1 MTTKTT
7 YMPNAMCDH
16 PRNHPKHLAPAP
28 IQDNINRWLA
38 DVATTFMTFSFIG
51 AAWGCFNPIPVPGIS
66 SVVTPLRPFS
76 SLASVW
82 YCAATIGTVA
92 AVQRFTS
99 GGLTLA
105 RAREDRLNDL
115 VGLGVTFGYTSTVL
129 LSERLVIWNNRAV
142 AGVLAGLVVYAN
154 IAP

>member
-1 MTTKTT
+1 M
-7 YMPNAMCDH
+7 
-16 PRNHPKHLAPAP
+16 
-28 IQDNINRWLA
+28 
-38 DVATTFMTFSFIG
+38 
-51 AAWGCFNPIPVPGIS
+51 
-66 SVVTPLRPFS
+66 
-76 SLASVW
+76 
-82 YCAATIGTVA
+82 
-92 AVQRFTS
+92 QRFTS